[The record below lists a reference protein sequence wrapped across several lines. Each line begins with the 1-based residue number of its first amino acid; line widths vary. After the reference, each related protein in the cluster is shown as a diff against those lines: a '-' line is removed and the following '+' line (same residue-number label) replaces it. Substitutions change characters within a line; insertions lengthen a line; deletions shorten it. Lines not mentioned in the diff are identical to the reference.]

1 MYTLC
6 TDVNENADELV
17 KACISV
23 ALEPIVMVNSK
34 LHVCSIIYFPRTLS
48 FKHHVLSLQQVLFRV
63 LRSTLSS
70 ELSRTNLFNTLHVL
84 YI

>member
-1 MYTLC
+1 MYAFC

-23 ALEPIVMVNSK
+23 ALEPIAMVNSK
-34 LHVCSIIYFPRTLS
+34 LHVCSIISPRTLS

-63 LRSTLSS
+63 LPSTLSS
-70 ELSRTNLFNTLHVL
+70 KLSRTNQFNTLHVL

>member
-1 MYTLC
+1 MYIFIHMYIHVYIYINIYIHIHAYIHIYLYIYSCTYMYTLC

-34 LHVCSIIYFPRTLS
+34 LHVCSII
-48 FKHHVLSLQQVLFRV
+48 
-63 LRSTLSS
+63 
-70 ELSRTNLFNTLHVL
+70 
-84 YI
+84 